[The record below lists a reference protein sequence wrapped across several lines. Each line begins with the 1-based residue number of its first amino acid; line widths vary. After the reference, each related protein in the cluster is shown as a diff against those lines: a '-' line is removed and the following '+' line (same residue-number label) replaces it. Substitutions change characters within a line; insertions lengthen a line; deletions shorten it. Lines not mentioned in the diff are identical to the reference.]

1 MISSRVFAR
10 VLCASVGF
18 LLLAGSARAQ
28 YAECPLPEDVPE
40 NVYDSIT
47 AQANTYFGELS
58 QKTCDSIVKR
68 GLANCK
74 AQVKAAY
81 KCGVKTAASNYEIL
95 VKQCATLTDPMD
107 RADCKDGA
115 KTLRDFNVNGY
126 RNSMQNVES
135 PELGGLAI
143 CDNQFVVA
151 LNGSCM
157 DILVKVGGP

>member
-10 VLCASVGF
+10 VFCAGVGF

-28 YAECPLPEDVPE
+28 YAECPLPESVPE

-47 AQANTYFGELS
+47 AQADAYFGALT
-58 QKTCDSIVKR
+58 QKTCDSIVKT

-81 KCGVKTAASNYEIL
+81 KCGVKSAASNYAIML
-95 VKQCATLTDPMD
+95 KQCATLTDAMD

-115 KTLRDFNVNGY
+115 KTLRDFNVSGY
-126 RNSMQNVES
+126 RNSMQNEQN
-135 PELGGLAI
+135 PELGGLVI
-143 CDNQFVVA
+143 CDNQFVTA
-151 LNGSCM
+151 LNGACM
-157 DILVKVGGP
+157 NILVKVGGP